1 MVKKLNFS
9 NFIVFYLIISTGAI
23 SLGKNESFIVGLFTV
38 FLLANYI
45 IKKKK
50 IIFTRKSLIIILFT
64 FFCILFSTLINV
76 ASFEGGASNF
86 ILGFSLKIINAI
98 LVINLLSFNTFIIKY
113 IKQIFVLSSFSLFFY
128 FTLLVYPGLIN
139 FLPKLP
145 SIDPYQYNFLIYV
158 YEVPRFSVFPR
169 NMSIF
174 YEPGVFQG
182 LIVVAVLFL
191 KFLNINTKKL
201 YKYYFIF
208 LVALL
213 TTFST
218 TAYICIIGIILIKLK
233 EFKYSKL
240 ISIVLIIIMSLAFS
254 LGLFNI
260 VLQNKLQDP
269 KSSVSSLRR
278 FTDVQIETKMFLEK
292 PFFGYGYDYFTVKK
306 QELDKSDSV
315 EVWSGSTNSITYH
328 LALFGILF
336 MIPIFVG
343 YYILIKQIDKGY
355 VNQIILYFIIIIVL
369 MGETF
374 LQKMLFLVLCYYP
387 FGLLNQRKK
396 SMN

>member
-9 NFIVFYLIISTGAI
+9 NFIVFYLIISTGAL
-23 SLGKNESFIVGLFTV
+23 SLGKNESLIVGLFTV
-38 FLLANYI
+38 FLFANYI

-50 IIFTRKSLIIILFT
+50 IIFTRKSLIILLFT
-64 FFCILFSTLINV
+64 FFCILFSTLINI
-76 ASFEGGASNF
+76 ASFEGGATNF

-98 LVINLLSFNTFIIKY
+98 LVINLLSFDTFIIKY

-145 SIDPYQYNFLIYV
+145 STDPYQYNFLIYV
-158 YEVPRFSVFPR
+158 YETPRFSVFPR

-182 LIVVAVLFL
+182 LIVIAVLFL

-201 YKYYFIF
+201 YKYYFVF
-208 LVALL
+208 LISLL

-218 TAYICIIGIILIKLK
+218 TAYICIIGIILITLK
-233 EFKYSKL
+233 EFKNSKL
-240 ISIVLIIIMSLAFS
+240 IYVVLIILMSFSFS

-269 KSSVSSLRR
+269 TSNISSLRR
-278 FTDVQIETKMFLEK
+278 LTDVQIETKMFLEK

-315 EVWSGSTNSITYH
+315 EVWTGSTNSITYH

-336 MIPIFVG
+336 MTPIFVG
-343 YYILIKQIDKGY
+343 YYILIKQIDKGF

-396 SMN
+396 SIN

>member
-50 IIFTRKSLIIILFT
+50 IIFTRKSLTIILFT

-233 EFKYSKL
+233 EFKNSKL
-240 ISIVLIIIMSLAFS
+240 ISVVLIIIMSLAFS

-315 EVWSGSTNSITYH
+315 EVWTGSTNSITYH

-396 SMN
+396 SIN

>member
-38 FLLANYI
+38 LLLANYI

-50 IIFTRKSLIIILFT
+50 ITFTRKSLIIILFT
-64 FFCILFSTLINV
+64 FFCIFFSTLINIT
-76 ASFEGGASNF
+76 SFEGGASNF
-86 ILGFSLKIINAI
+86 IFGFSLKIINAI

-158 YEVPRFSVFPR
+158 YETPRFSVFPR

-218 TAYICIIGIILIKLK
+218 TAYICIIGIILIKLN
-233 EFKYSKL
+233 EFKNSKL
-240 ISIVLIIIMSLAFS
+240 ISVVLIIIMSLAFS

-315 EVWSGSTNSITYH
+315 EVWTGSTNSITYH

-336 MIPIFVG
+336 MTPIFVG
-343 YYILIKQIDKGY
+343 YYILIKQIDKGF
-355 VNQIILYFIIIIVL
+355 VNQIILYFVIIIVL

-396 SMN
+396 SIN

>member
-1 MVKKLNFS
+1 
-9 NFIVFYLIISTGAI
+9 
-23 SLGKNESFIVGLFTV
+23 
-38 FLLANYI
+38 
-45 IKKKK
+45 
-50 IIFTRKSLIIILFT
+50 
-64 FFCILFSTLINV
+64 
-76 ASFEGGASNF
+76 
-86 ILGFSLKIINAI
+86 
-98 LVINLLSFNTFIIKY
+98 
-113 IKQIFVLSSFSLFFY
+113 
-128 FTLLVYPGLIN
+128 
-139 FLPKLP
+139 
-145 SIDPYQYNFLIYV
+145 
-158 YEVPRFSVFPR
+158 
-169 NMSIF
+169 MSIF
-174 YEPGVFQG
+174 YEPGIFQG

-233 EFKYSKL
+233 EFKNSKL
-240 ISIVLIIIMSLAFS
+240 ISVVLIIIMSLAFS

-269 KSSVSSLRR
+269 NSSVSSLRR

-315 EVWSGSTNSITYH
+315 EVWAGSTNSITYH
-328 LALFGILF
+328 LALFGIFF
-336 MIPIFVG
+336 MMPIFVG
-343 YYILIKQIDKGY
+343 YYLLIKQIDKGF
-355 VNQIILYFIIIIVL
+355 VNQLILYLLVMIVL

-396 SMN
+396 SIN